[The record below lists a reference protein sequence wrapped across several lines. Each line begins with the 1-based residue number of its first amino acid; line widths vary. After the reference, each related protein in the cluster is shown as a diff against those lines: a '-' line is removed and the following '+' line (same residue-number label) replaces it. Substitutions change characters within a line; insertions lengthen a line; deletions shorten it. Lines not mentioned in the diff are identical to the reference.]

1 MDQRKR
7 LGQLEEL
14 VSEWLQKMDKLMEE
28 QAHLKTGVAYTR
40 EEVAQIREEIAQI
53 HEQGRVNFKLIRLE
67 NKAETHTRQLT
78 ELQKNVQKGQRDI
91 QDNIDLV
98 LEEIRKLKK

>member
-78 ELQKNVQKGQRDI
+78 ELQKNVQRDI